1 MKTLNLALHL
11 LAIVTAAW
19 CLWSMRYELTKRATS
34 RMGFAIPPI
43 LGVVTALLLMGASL
57 GKRLDF
63 WLLTIGAGFVVGLGA
78 GMILKVDKDFE
89 RKLVRVWKTYDG
101 VIAGALLLLLA
112 IARFVTTDL
121 MGRVS
126 QGFGVLAGSAAFI
139 AAFLVGRVISLRYY
153 TARKAIHLDMRR
165 PARD

>member
-1 MKTLNLALHL
+1 MKSLNLVLHL
-11 LAIVTAAW
+11 LAVVTAAW
-19 CLWSMRYELTKRATS
+19 CMWSMRHELTKRPTTQL
-34 RMGFAIPPI
+34 GFAIPPI

-63 WLLTIGAGFVVGLGA
+63 WLLTIGAGFVVGIGA

-101 VIAGALLLLLA
+101 VAAGALLLLLA

-126 QGFGVLAGSAAFI
+126 QGFGVLAGSAAFL

-153 TARKAIHLDMRR
+153 TARKAIHLDMKR
-165 PARD
+165 PT

>member
-1 MKTLNLALHL
+1 MKSLTLVLHL

-19 CLWSMRYELTKRATS
+19 CLWSMRHELTKRPTN

-43 LGVVTALLLMGASL
+43 LAVITALLLMGVSL

-63 WLLTIGAGFVVGLGA
+63 WLLTMLAGFVVGIGA

-89 RKLVRVWKTYDG
+89 RRIVRVWRTYDG
-101 VIAGALLLLLA
+101 VAAGGLLLLLA
-112 IARFVTTDL
+112 IARFVTTDV

-126 QGFGVLAGSAAFI
+126 QGFGVLAGTAAFL
-139 AAFLVGRVISLRYY
+139 AAFLVGRVVSLRYY
-153 TARKAIHLDMRR
+153 TARKAIHLDMKRR
-165 PARD
+165 D

>member
-1 MKTLNLALHL
+1 MKSLTLVLHL

-19 CLWSMRYELTKRATS
+19 CLWSMRHELTKRPTN

-43 LGVVTALLLMGASL
+43 LAVVTALLLMGVSL

-63 WLLTIGAGFVVGLGA
+63 WLLTILAGFVVGIGA

-89 RKLVRVWKTYDG
+89 RRIVRVWRTYDG
-101 VIAGALLLLLA
+101 VAAGGLLLLLA
-112 IARFVTTDL
+112 IARFITTDV

-126 QGFGVLAGSAAFI
+126 QGFGVLAGTAAFL
-139 AAFLVGRVISLRYY
+139 AAFLVGRVVSLRYY
-153 TARKAIHLDMRR
+153 TARKAIHLDMKRR
-165 PARD
+165 D

>member
-1 MKTLNLALHL
+1 MKSLTLVLHL

-19 CLWSMRYELTKRATS
+19 CLWSMRHELTKRPTN

-43 LGVVTALLLMGASL
+43 LAVVTALLLMGVSL

-63 WLLTIGAGFVVGLGA
+63 WLLTMLAGFVVGIGA

-89 RKLVRVWKTYDG
+89 RRLVRVWRTYDG
-101 VIAGALLLLLA
+101 VAAGGLLLLLA
-112 IARFVTTDL
+112 IARFITTDV

-126 QGFGVLAGSAAFI
+126 QGFGVLAGTAAFL
-139 AAFLVGRVISLRYY
+139 AAFLVGRVVSLRYY
-153 TARKAIHLDMRR
+153 TARKAIHLDMKRR
-165 PARD
+165 D

>member
-1 MKTLNLALHL
+1 MKSLTLVLHL

-19 CLWSMRYELTKRATS
+19 CLWSMRHELTKRPTN

-43 LGVVTALLLMGASL
+43 LAVVAALLLMGVSL

-63 WLLTIGAGFVVGLGA
+63 WLLTILAGFVVGIGA

-89 RKLVRVWKTYDG
+89 RRIVRVWRTYDG
-101 VIAGALLLLLA
+101 VAAGGLLLLLA
-112 IARFVTTDL
+112 IARFITTDV

-126 QGFGVLAGSAAFI
+126 QGFGVLAGTAAFL
-139 AAFLVGRVISLRYY
+139 AAFLVGRVVSLRYY
-153 TARKAIHLDMRR
+153 TARKAIHLDMKRR
-165 PARD
+165 D

>member
-1 MKTLNLALHL
+1 MKSLTVVLHL

-19 CLWSMRYELTKRATS
+19 CLWSMRHELTKRPTN

-43 LGVVTALLLMGASL
+43 LAVITALLLMGVSL

-63 WLLTIGAGFVVGLGA
+63 WLLTMLAGFVVGIGA

-89 RKLVRVWKTYDG
+89 RRIVRVWRTYDG
-101 VIAGALLLLLA
+101 VAAGGLLLLLA
-112 IARFVTTDL
+112 IARFVTTDV

-126 QGFGVLAGSAAFI
+126 QGFGVLAGTAAFL
-139 AAFLVGRVISLRYY
+139 AAFLVGRVVSLRYY
-153 TARKAIHLDMRR
+153 TARKAIHLDMKRR
-165 PARD
+165 D